1 MYGLAMFLAAVRF
14 PAGMARYEMSL
25 EEKLRGCRKAIRVLE
40 RERGGPKWLL
50 PGMRKYARRLSDK
63 LKAGKKK

>member
-1 MYGLAMFLAAVRF
+1 
-14 PAGMARYEMSL
+14 MATYRMST

-40 RERGGPKWLL
+40 RKRGGPKWLL
-50 PGMRKYARRLSDK
+50 PGMRKYAGQLADE